1 MFSQR
6 TPSATP
12 HRHRRRVL
20 ATGAALCL
28 ASVLAVPTPASAKYS
43 AKSPGDAVLVVGDS
57 LTVGA
62 ADFGGLRTKLADA
75 GFSPTISARTGRG
88 VQWGL
93 SVLQSAGGDLPS
105 TVVIALGTND
115 VASGRTTKSFG
126 TMVDDVMKTVG
137 SDRFVLWI
145 NIDLDAT
152 TWGAEQAARFN
163 RVLGEKANK
172 YGNLAIADWQTF
184 AADAWLASDS
194 VHLNGKGYRQRANF
208 YTWQLQAWT

>member
-1 MFSQR
+1 MHPQR
-6 TPSATP
+6 TPLATP
-12 HRHRRRVL
+12 QRHRRRAL
-20 ATGAALCL
+20 ATGAVLSL
-28 ASVLAVPTPASAKYS
+28 ASVLAFPSSAT

-62 ADFGGLRTKLADA
+62 ADFGGLRTKLQDA

-115 VASGRTTKSFG
+115 VASGRSTKSFG
-126 TMVDDVMKTVG
+126 ALVDDVMKTVG
-137 SDRFVLWI
+137 GDRFVLWV
-145 NIDLDAT
+145 NLDLDAT

-163 RVLGEKANK
+163 RVLREKANT
-172 YGNLAIADWQTF
+172 YGNLAVADWQTF
-184 AADAWLASDS
+184 AADAWLASDF

-208 YTWQLQAWT
+208 YLWQLQAWT

>member
-1 MFSQR
+1 MHPQR
-6 TPSATP
+6 TPLATA
-12 HRHRRRVL
+12 HRHRRRAL
-20 ATGAALCL
+20 ATGAALTL
-28 ASVLAVPTPASAKYS
+28 ASVLAIPTPAT
-43 AKSPGDAVLVVGDS
+43 AKSSGHAVLVVGDS

-62 ADFGGLRTKLADA
+62 ADFGGLRSKLEGA
-75 GFSPTISARTGRG
+75 GFAPTISARTGRG

-93 SVLQSAGGDLPS
+93 SVLQSSGGDLPS

-115 VASGRTTKSFG
+115 VASGRSTKSFG
-126 TMVDDVMKTVG
+126 ALVDDVMKTVG
-137 SDRFVLWI
+137 RDRFVLWI
-145 NIDLDAT
+145 NLDLDGT

-184 AADAWLASDS
+184 AADHDAWLASDF

-208 YTWQLQAWT
+208 YLWQLQAWT